1 MKRKQLERL
10 REELLRE
17 RQDLQTRLHES
28 EHDGLA
34 VSMNDSIGELSGYD
48 NHPADVGTE
57 LYERGKDI
65 ALNEQSEKRLRE
77 IDEAIDRMTD
87 GTYGFCAECGREI
100 PYGRLKA
107 NPTAKYCIEHQL
119 HDDESNRRSVEE
131 DVLAPP
137 FEKHDFDA
145 GDFTGF
151 DAEDSWQAVEQYGT
165 SNPPDFYREGE
176 NYNELGN
183 EPDEHRG
190 ATEDIE
196 DVATTDISGTTLK
209 DGSVGVTRNAAYR
222 RLQDEEDAERS

>member
-119 HDDESNRRSVEE
+119 HDDELTGGLSKKTCWLPRLRSTISMRAILQDLMRKTRGKRWNSTARQTRRI
-131 DVLAPP
+131 
-137 FEKHDFDA
+137 
-145 GDFTGF
+145 FTGKGNTTT
-151 DAEDSWQAVEQYGT
+151 SWETNRTNTAAPQKILRMWRRRTFQARLSKT
-165 SNPPDFYREGE
+165 
-176 NYNELGN
+176 
-183 EPDEHRG
+183 
-190 ATEDIE
+190 
-196 DVATTDISGTTLK
+196 
-209 DGSVGVTRNAAYR
+209 GVWV
-222 RLQDEEDAERS
+222 